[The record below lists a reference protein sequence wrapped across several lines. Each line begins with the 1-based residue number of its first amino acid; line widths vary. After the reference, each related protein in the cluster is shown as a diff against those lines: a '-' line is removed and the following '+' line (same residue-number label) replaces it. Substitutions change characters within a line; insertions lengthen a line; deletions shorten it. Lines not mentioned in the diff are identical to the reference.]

1 MNFNSEEVKVI
12 FSLVAFFLGS
22 TPFQTPAVYSLLNYT
37 ELKHDGYW
45 NVQGGMYKIVEEM
58 VTLLKQRNVKFQFN
72 TEVKE
77 IRSSEFGVKS
87 VIDHTGKEYLAD
99 LFVCNGD
106 AASFRGKVLNREKFS
121 EQKLDKMEWTLS
133 PFTIYLG
140 VKGKCENLHH
150 HNYFLGN
157 NFKEYADTIFKT
169 SVNPQKPY
177 YYVNVSSKSNTVCAP
192 EGCEN
197 IFILC
202 PVPDLRYKPSWND
215 SEQLADHIISDLSS
229 RINFDL
235 HKNTL
240 TKTIMNP
247 IDWQNSFNLYR
258 GSGLGLAHGLNQIG
272 GFRPKNKD
280 EEFSNLY
287 YVGASTIPGTGLP
300 MVVISSKLVLER
312 ILLDFQK

>member
-1 MNFNSEEVKVI
+1 
-12 FSLVAFFLGS
+12 
-22 TPFQTPAVYSLLNYT
+22 
-37 ELKHDGYW
+37 
-45 NVQGGMYKIVEEM
+45 
-58 VTLLKQRNVKFQFN
+58 
-72 TEVKE
+72 
-77 IRSSEFGVKS
+77 
-87 VIDHTGKEYLAD
+87 
-99 LFVCNGD
+99 
-106 AASFRGKVLNREKFS
+106 
-121 EQKLDKMEWTLS
+121 
-133 PFTIYLG
+133 
-140 VKGKCENLHH
+140 
-150 HNYFLGN
+150 LGN

-202 PVPDLRYKPSWND
+202 PVPDLRYKPNWND
-215 SEQLADHIISDLSS
+215 SQQLADNIISDLSS

-300 MVVISSKLVLER
+300 MVVISSKLVTER
-312 ILLDFQK
+312 ILKDN